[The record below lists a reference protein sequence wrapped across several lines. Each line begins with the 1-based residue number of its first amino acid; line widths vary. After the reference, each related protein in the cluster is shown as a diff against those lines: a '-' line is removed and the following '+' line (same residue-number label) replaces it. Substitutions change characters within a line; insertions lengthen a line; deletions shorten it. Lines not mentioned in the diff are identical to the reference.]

1 VDVATQV
8 GGVLAGLGVEHVFG
22 VVGSGNFHVTNALVA
37 GGARFVP
44 TAHEMGAATAAD
56 AYARLTGKVGVV
68 SVHQGPGVTN
78 ALTGLTEAAKS
89 RTPLIALAPEATN
102 PRSNFHID
110 LAATARSIGA
120 EFRRLRADSAAADV
134 ADAWRFAT
142 TGLGGTVVLGLPL
155 DVQAATASESPVA
168 PDAPAAI
175 TLDIRTANAPDIAR
189 IADLLRKAERPV
201 FIAGRGAART
211 PFGATRDTLERL
223 GENCGALL
231 ATSAAGH
238 GLFAG
243 SPWNLGISGGFAT
256 PLAAE
261 LIASADVLVAWGC
274 SLNMWT
280 TRHGSLIPP
289 RAAVVRVDH
298 DQVALD
304 QPLIAPAAQDIRVR
318 GELGLVADAVLA
330 GLVDEKRTGFR
341 TDDVRERIETAGRWR
356 QVPYD
361 DWSDPAADGQRIDP
375 RTLTIALDDIVPAER
390 IVAVDSG
397 NFMGYPASFMSVP
410 DPAGFSFT
418 QAYQSIGLGLASA
431 VGAAIARP
439 DRVTVA
445 ALGDGGFLMALAELT
460 TVRRLALPMA
470 IVIYNDAAY
479 GAEVHHFGPDG
490 YDLSTVRFPDAD
502 LADIA
507 RGFGLDGIT
516 VRDVGDL
523 EALRTWV
530 NGPRDRAIVIDAK
543 VAANDASWWLAEAF
557 RGH

>member
-1 VDVATQV
+1 MNVATRI
-8 GGVLAGLGVEHVFG
+8 GRALAELGVDTVFG
-22 VVGSGNFHVTNALVA
+22 VVGSGNFHVTNALIA

-44 TAHEMGAATAAD
+44 SAHEAGAATAAD
-56 AYARLTGKVGVV
+56 SYARLTGKVGVV

-89 RTPLIALAPEATN
+89 RTPVIVLAPEATN
-102 PRSNFHID
+102 PRSNFYID
-110 LAATARSIGA
+110 LASMARSIGA
-120 EFRRLRADSAAADV
+120 EFRRVRADAAALDV
-134 ADAWRFAT
+134 AHAWRLAT

-155 DVQAATASESPVA
+155 DVQAADASNEAWGARRTEHDPVR
-168 PDAPAAI
+168 PDAAEV
-175 TLDIRTANAPDIAR
+175 DRVVDV
-189 IADLLRKAERPV
+189 LRGAQRPV

-211 PFGATRDTLERL
+211 PFGDTRAVLEGL
-223 GENCGALL
+223 GAACGALL

-261 LIASADVLVAWGC
+261 LIATADVLVAWGC

-280 TRHGSLIPP
+280 TRHGTLIPP
-289 RAAVVRVDH
+289 AAAVVRVDH
-298 DQVALD
+298 DPVALA
-304 QPLIAPAAQDIRVR
+304 QPLIAPAAQDLTVR
-318 GELGLVADAVLA
+318 GELRLVADAALA
-330 GLVDEKRTGFR
+330 ALGGSGATGYRTSE
-341 TDDVRERIETAGRWR
+341 VRSRVEAVGRWR

-361 DWSDPAADGQRIDP
+361 DWSGPDATGEARIDP
-375 RTLTIALDDIVPAER
+375 RALTIALDDIVPAER

-397 NFMGYPASFMSVP
+397 NFMGYPAAFMSVP

-431 VGAAIARP
+431 IGAAVARP
-439 DRVTVA
+439 DRLTVA
-445 ALGDGGFLMALAELT
+445 TVGDGGFLMAIAELT
-460 TVRRLALPMA
+460 TVRRLGLPMV
-470 IVIYNDAAY
+470 IVVYNDAAY

-490 YDLSTVRFPDAD
+490 HVLDTVRFPDSDIAE
-502 LADIA
+502 IA
-507 RGFGLDGIT
+507 RGFGVAGIT
-516 VRDVGDL
+516 VRTVADL
-523 EALRTWV
+523 GGLRDWLD
-530 NGPRDRAIVIDAK
+530 GARDRAIVVDAK